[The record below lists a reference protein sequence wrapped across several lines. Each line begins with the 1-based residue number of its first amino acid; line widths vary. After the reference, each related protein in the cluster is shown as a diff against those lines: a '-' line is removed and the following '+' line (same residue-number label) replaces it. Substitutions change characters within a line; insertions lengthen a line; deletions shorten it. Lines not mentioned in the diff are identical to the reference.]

1 MDDPD
6 YRLCTADFVARGNIA
21 LVKAESRS
29 FCGPRCSFPSS
40 SCTYLG
46 IYLFALQQ
54 QCQLL
59 VRKSRAEQRPGC
71 RLGRWWR
78 WWLWSDC
85 VSLCQAPHQLV
96 STSGV
101 MVGAWV
107 CVRTWTKC
115 VRQSIVRSTYAHILF
130 SNNQP
135 DAPKS
140 RHFGGEYVVNRRRK
154 TIDLIMEKARYNVS
168 TVDARWTCNSTPSG
182 KQRPKLPSLRDWH
195 PIAKAR
201 HPKGGLKV
209 HATQPPSHTP
219 LFATGPSVD
228 GFGLCRSGH
237 VDGTWYCGLV

>member
-1 MDDPD
+1 MPVTGTKVTSRTTPGLPFGPMVALVAVE
-6 YRLCTADFVARGNIA
+6 RLCEPLPGT
-21 LVKAESRS
+21 
-29 FCGPRCSFPSS
+29 SS
-40 SCTYLG
+40 TRVHEWSHGGCMGVCENMDQVCTTEY
-46 IYLFALQQ
+46 
-54 QCQLL
+54 
-59 VRKSRAEQRPGC
+59 
-71 RLGRWWR
+71 
-78 WWLWSDC
+78 
-85 VSLCQAPHQLV
+85 
-96 STSGV
+96 
-101 MVGAWV
+101 
-107 CVRTWTKC
+107 
-115 VRQSIVRSTYAHILF
+115 STYAHILF
-130 SNNQP
+130 TNNQP

-209 HATQPPSHTP
+209 HATRPPSHTP

-237 VDGTWYCGLV
+237 VDGTWYYGLV